1 MFIDSDREKL
11 KMNDCMAS
19 KKSLHHVSL
28 SGRWCACEERC
39 VCEENEH
46 EILTYT
52 SVQNERTYTEV

>member
-11 KMNDCMAS
+11 KMNDCVAS
-19 KKSLHHVSL
+19 KTSLHHVSL
-28 SGRWCACEERC
+28 SGRWC

-52 SVQNERTYTEV
+52 SVQNERTYTVV